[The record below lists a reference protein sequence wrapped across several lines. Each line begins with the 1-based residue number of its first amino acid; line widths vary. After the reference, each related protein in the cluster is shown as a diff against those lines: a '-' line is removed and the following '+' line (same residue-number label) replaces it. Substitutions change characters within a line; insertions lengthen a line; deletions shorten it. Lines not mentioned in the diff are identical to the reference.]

1 MGVFCSGLNLIL
13 QQPSTAVLAKTKA
26 DIAKKSSYSYSF
38 RCMTSRVHKLPVYS
52 CSTSFFLS
60 LKFITKYY
68 SNKKLLGVKLHNKF
82 KILCNNDW
90 ARASSPSS
98 PAQLKTWVD
107 PWNIWLADFRMGSW
121 PCLTLLSLSIRSNC
135 KLFLENYRSAES
147 GASRI
152 PLLLFNCS
160 CKAVERLGTM

>member
-1 MGVFCSGLNLIL
+1 MPCIGTYFRFYMQIPVEKN
-13 QQPSTAVLAKTKA
+13 TKHLH
-26 DIAKKSSYSYSF
+26 IEF
-38 RCMTSRVHKLPVYS
+38 IVTSHNSVQSQTQKI
-52 CSTSFFLS
+52 F
-60 LKFITKYY
+60 
-68 SNKKLLGVKLHNKF
+68 LGVKLYNKF
-82 KILCNNDW
+82 KILCNNDL

-107 PWNIWLADFRMGSW
+107 PWNIWLADFRMCSW

-160 CKAVERLGTM
+160 CKAVEGLGTI

>member
-1 MGVFCSGLNLIL
+1 MGVHCDRHKLGPTVALDCQTSQNKGNY
-13 QQPSTAVLAKTKA
+13 S
-26 DIAKKSSYSYSF
+26 KKEL
-38 RCMTSRVHKLPVYS
+38 HKLPVYS
-52 CSTSFFLS
+52 CFTSFFLG
-60 LKFITKYY
+60 LKFSTKYY
-68 SNKKLLGVKLHNKF
+68 NNKPKRLLGVKLHNKF

-90 ARASSPSS
+90 ARASSPSL

-160 CKAVERLGTM
+160 CKAVEGLGTI

>member
-1 MGVFCSGLNLIL
+1 MFFATCLSYVL
-13 QQPSTAVLAKTKA
+13 QQPSTAGLAKTKA
-26 DIAKKSSYSYSF
+26 DIAKKSSYSYSSP
-38 RCMTSRVHKLPVYS
+38 CMTLRLHKLPGYNNK
-52 CSTSFFLS
+52 
-60 LKFITKYY
+60 LKI
-68 SNKKLLGVKLHNKF
+68 LLGVKLHKKF

-160 CKAVERLGTM
+160 CEAVEGLGTI

>member
-1 MGVFCSGLNLIL
+1 MGVFCDRLKLG
-13 QQPSTAVLAKTKA
+13 STAALNCQTGQNRGRYRKKELLFLLVLLP
-26 DIAKKSSYSYSF
+26 DYNN
-38 RCMTSRVHKLPVYS
+38 KL
-52 CSTSFFLS
+52 
-60 LKFITKYY
+60 KI
-68 SNKKLLGVKLHNKF
+68 LLGVKLHKKF

-160 CKAVERLGTM
+160 CEAVEGLGNLE